1 MLSEWL
7 DLTPNT
13 SWEMLYNAMD
23 KTKDDIPAVEKVN
36 GAIDNISDVVTKLEI
51 GVIPDAIK
59 KLEKLGTAADML
71 PDTVDKLGTAADVLP
86 FTIVTV

>member
-51 GVIPDAIK
+51 GVIPDAIN

-71 PDTVDKLGTAADVLP
+71 SDTVDKLGTAADVLP